1 MPAPGLSPRRARN
14 RNSLLAQVP
23 QRVGDLRRRGERMQR
38 DGWDVNAMLLLAN
51 DAEALADTTS
61 RLGDP
66 GTSER
71 LVALAES
78 LWTYL
83 DAATIPHADD
93 AAALVGALQALT
105 TAARTAPSPLDEV
118 GEEAT
123 LFGYSANDDN
133 GFPLLVRPPPRYWR
147 RFAEDA
153 AAPPA
158 PATPAHAS
166 VAQHAPPAAAATA
179 VGARAATKP
188 VPTVPRHTMPSDVA
202 AAPIGT
208 EPPVASA
215 PASPLAHADESQARL
230 AYHLGEAGT
239 RSDELDLKLRAQG
252 YDIVRAAG
260 VDALKELLSRV
271 PPALVVLADIHED
284 AIEEIGALVQAARAR
299 TSRRVVWV
307 TLSDQTDLGTR
318 LRVMRAGSDA
328 LIAQPATAT
337 DVVARIREFTDAENA
352 DPYRVMIV
360 EDDRSQA
367 LFAESILRK
376 TGMQTLAVGE
386 ASSVLDKLDAFQP
399 DLILMDL
406 HMPDC
411 DGMELTALIRE
422 REAFIST
429 PIVFLSGE
437 SDTERHFEAL
447 DAGGDDFLSKPI
459 APKHLIAA
467 VSSRVRRARQLERR
481 RLPTLREP
489 VKGVHDI
496 VALTRRLT
504 EMLTMED
511 AASRSGGLLFIEI
524 EDGQRL
530 HGRLGQRAHEALLAN
545 LGAILA
551 GHIGA
556 ADMLARCGDAGFLL
570 LNPDRDGA
578 ALAALATNLRE
589 RVARE
594 TFRAGEAPLRLGVV
608 IGICP
613 FAATAGDAKAMID
626 AAERAMLEAR
636 SPDRGGICT
645 FQPRTDGAASP
656 LVAKAIAHA
665 LATSGFRV
673 VFQPIVS
680 LHGEE
685 DEQFQALL
693 RLPTEDGRMYAAS
706 ELVPAAEQAG
716 LIADVDRWMLDNCIR
731 TIGERL
737 RDGHGLRLFVS
748 QSLGSV
754 RDAERTDWLRRTLDQ
769 HRVPASHISLE
780 LRMDDAIEALAE
792 VVAFALAMKQIGV
805 GMTISGF
812 EAGARGNELLR
823 HLPVDFVK
831 LSARYAR
838 AHDDAV
844 RVELRELVRL
854 AHESGRRVIAPRV
867 EEARVAASLWSSGV
881 DLIQGNFVQQAGDD
895 MSYDFH
901 AASA

>member
-1 MPAPGLSPRRARN
+1 MTARRPRSRGAM
-14 RNSLLAQVP
+14 LAQVP
-23 QRVGDLRRRGERMQR
+23 QRVSDLRRRGERMQLG
-38 DGWDVNAMLLLAN
+38 GWDINAMLLLAG
-51 DAEALADTTS
+51 DAESLADAST

-71 LVALAES
+71 LVAFAES
-78 LWTYL
+78 LWTFL
-83 DAATIPHADD
+83 DQPSIPSADD
-93 AAALVGALQALT
+93 VAPITAALLALV
-105 TAARTAPSPLDEV
+105 AAPQPTPSALDEV

-123 LFGYSANDDN
+123 LFGYAANEDN

-147 RFAEDA
+147 RFTEDA
-153 AAPPA
+153 AAAPP
-158 PATPAHAS
+158 PI
-166 VAQHAPPAAAATA
+166 PAAAPSAA
-179 VGARAATKP
+179 VVAAPLAAGTPQAPP
-188 VPTVPRHTMPSDVA
+188 VPAAIAPA
-202 AAPIGT
+202 AAPSFEADT
-208 EPPVASA
+208 PTPVI
-215 PASPLAHADESQARL
+215 DIDNGNARL
-230 AYHLGEAGT
+230 AYHLGDGGT
-239 RSDELDLKLRAQG
+239 STAEIDLKLRAQG
-252 YDIVRAAG
+252 YDVQRAAG
-260 VDALKELLSRV
+260 IDDLKEMLSRV
-271 PPALVVLADIHED
+271 PPALVVLAEVHQD

-299 TSRRVVWV
+299 TNRRVVWL
-307 TLSDQTDLGTR
+307 TLSTHTDLATR

-328 LIAQPATAT
+328 LIAQPASAA
-337 DVVARIREFTDAENA
+337 DVLARVRELTDAENA

-367 LFAESILRK
+367 MFAESILRK
-376 TGMQTLAVGE
+376 SGMQTLSVAE
-386 ASSVLDKLDAFQP
+386 ASLVLDKLDAFQP
-399 DLILMDL
+399 DLVLMDL
-406 HMPDC
+406 HMPEC

-447 DAGGDDFLSKPI
+447 SAGGDDFLSKPI

-481 RLPTLREP
+481 RVPTLREP

-511 AASRSGGLLFIEI
+511 AATRNGGLLFVEI

-530 HGRLGQRAHEALLAN
+530 HGRLSVRAHDALLASLTAT
-545 LGAILA
+545 LG
-551 GHIGA
+551 GHVGNT
-556 ADMLARCGDAGFLL
+556 DMLARCGDAGFLL
-570 LNPDRDGA
+570 LNPDRDA
-578 ALAALATNLRE
+578 TALEALATNLRE

-594 TFRAGEAPLRLGVV
+594 AFRADDAPLHLGVV
-608 IGICP
+608 VGICP
-613 FAATAGDAKAMID
+613 FVAGAGDAKAMID

-636 SPDRGGICT
+636 SPDRGGVFT
-645 FQPRTDGAASP
+645 FQPRNDGAAGRII
-656 LVAKAIAHA
+656 AEAIRAA
-665 LATSGFRV
+665 LDTSGFRV

-693 RLPTEDGRMYAAS
+693 RLPMDDGRMYAAS

-716 LIADVDRWMLDNCIR
+716 LIAEVDRWMLESCIR
-731 TIGERL
+731 TIGEHL
-737 RDGHGLRLFVS
+737 RDGRSLRLFAS

-754 RDAERTDWLRRTLDQ
+754 RDVERIEWLRRTLEQ
-769 HRVPASHISLE
+769 HRVPASHVSLE
-780 LRMDDAIEALAE
+780 LRMDDAFEALAE
-792 VVAFALAMKQIGV
+792 VVAFSLSMKQVGV

-838 AHDDAV
+838 AHDDAI
-844 RVELRELVRL
+844 RTELRDLVRL
-854 AHESGRRVIAPRV
+854 AHDSGRRVIAPRV

-881 DLIQGNFVQQAGDD
+881 DLIQGNFVQQAGGD

>member
-1 MPAPGLSPRRARN
+1 MPARDLSPRRTRN
-14 RNSLLAQVP
+14 RGSLLAQVP
-23 QRVGDLRRRGERMQR
+23 QRAGDLRRRGERMQR

-51 DAEALADTTS
+51 DAEALADTS
-61 RLGDP
+61 ARLGDP
-66 GTSER
+66 DLSGR
-71 LVALAES
+71 LVAFAES
-78 LWTYL
+78 LWTFL
-83 DAATIPHADD
+83 DASRIPGADD
-93 AAALVGALQALT
+93 ATPLVDALQALST
-105 TAARTAPSPLDEV
+105 STQAQASSLDEI

-133 GFPLLVRPPPRYWR
+133 GFPLLMRPPPRYWR

-153 AAPPA
+153 AMPAPPA
-158 PATPAHAS
+158 PA
-166 VAQHAPPAAAATA
+166 AQPVPAAAPASAGATRQA
-179 VGARAATKP
+179 PTTTKIAPSPVGTIDVPVAREP
-188 VPTVPRHTMPSDVA
+188 
-202 AAPIGT
+202 AAPT
-208 EPPVASA
+208 ASA
-215 PASPLAHADESQARL
+215 EPEEGQPRL
-230 AYHLGEAGT
+230 AYHLGDDGT
-239 RSDELDLKLRAQG
+239 RSDEIDLKLRALG
-252 YDIVRAAG
+252 YDVVRATG
-260 VDALKELLSRV
+260 VDGLKELLSRV
-271 PPALVVLADIHED
+271 PPMLVVLADTRED

-307 TLSDQTDLGTR
+307 TLSAQADLGAR

-328 LIAQPATAT
+328 LIAQPATAA
-337 DVVARIREFTDAENA
+337 DVITRIREFTDADTA

-504 EMLTMED
+504 EVLAMED
-511 AASRSGGLLFIEI
+511 AASRAGGLLFIEV

-530 HGRLGQRAHEALLAN
+530 HGRLSQRAHDALLAN
-545 LGAILA
+545 LGAVLA
-551 GHIGA
+551 GHIGG

-578 ALAALATNLRE
+578 ALEALATNLRE
-589 RVARE
+589 RVSHE

-608 IGICP
+608 VGICP
-613 FAATAGDAKAMID
+613 FAAAAGDAKAMID

-636 SPDRGGICT
+636 SPDRGGVCT
-645 FQPRTDGAASP
+645 FQPRNDGAASQ
-656 LVAKAIAHA
+656 LVAEAIRHA
-665 LATSGFRV
+665 LETSGFRI

-693 RLPTEDGRMYAAS
+693 RLPTEDGRLYAAS

-754 RDAERTDWLRRTLDQ
+754 RDPERTDWLRRTLDQ

-780 LRMDDAIEALAE
+780 LRMDDAVEALAE
-792 VVAFALAMKQIGV
+792 VVAFALAMKQIGI

-844 RVELRELVRL
+844 RTELRELVRL

-881 DLIQGNFVQQAGDD
+881 DLIQGNFVQQAGGD

-901 AASA
+901 ASSA